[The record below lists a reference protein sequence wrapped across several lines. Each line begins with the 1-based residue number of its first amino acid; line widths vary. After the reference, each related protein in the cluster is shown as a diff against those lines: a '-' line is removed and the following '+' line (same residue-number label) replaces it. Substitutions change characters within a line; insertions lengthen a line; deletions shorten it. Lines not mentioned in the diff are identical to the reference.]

1 MKKLLVLLAL
11 AFVMCVPELSYAQ
24 SQKQDDVASQ
34 LKAISMDLENGGHKL
49 FSISDEFR
57 AMLQRKEGSRIELDA
72 GSEVEKAFMILFHAA
87 DLLFCYGDIKPERLQ
102 KYWHSYILKTSIQR
116 RSWLAGRLELINLCQ
131 RYVKTPAGL
140 YQVNKARDIIRSSL
154 PLFDKAIQILEAKQ
168 EKK

>member
-11 AFVMCVPELSYAQ
+11 AFVMCVPEWSYAQ

-34 LKAISMDLENGGHKL
+34 LKAISMGLKNSGDELV
-49 FSISDEFR
+49 SISDGLR
-57 AMLQRKEGSRIELDA
+57 AMLQNKEGARIEMDA
-72 GSEVEKAFMILFHAA
+72 AAEVEKAFMILFHAA

-102 KYWHSYILKTSIQR
+102 KYWHSYIVETLIQR
-116 RSWLAGRLELINLCQ
+116 KSWLAGRLRLLNLCR

-140 YQVNKARDIIRSSL
+140 YHVNQARDIMRSSL
-154 PLFDKAIQILEAKQ
+154 PLFDEAIQILEAKQ